1 MKSKPDAGSI
11 NPTQVAGRSRGGHAM
26 NPLQRFGAYAQDF
39 EATFKDDDWSRLAQY
54 FAPDATYE
62 VSGDPFTCTIHG
74 RDAIFTGIK
83 KSLDGFDRRFAS
95 REIALEGAP
104 VVEGET
110 VSLSWSVTYGRPD
123 APPFILRGRSS
134 ATYADG
140 RIARLADSYDA
151 TASASFRTWLAQHGR
166 DLDPSYV

>member
-1 MKSKPDAGSI
+1 M
-11 NPTQVAGRSRGGHAM
+11 T
-26 NPLQRFGAYAQDF
+26 PLQRFGSYAQDF

-62 VSGDPFTCTIHG
+62 VSGDPFTCSIRG
-74 RDAIFTGIK
+74 RDAIFKGIK
-83 KSLDGFDRRFAS
+83 KSLDGFDRRFAN
-95 REIALEGAP
+95 RDIALEGAP
-104 VVEGET
+104 IVDGDT
-110 VSLSWSVTYGRPD
+110 VTLSWSVTYGRPGS
-123 APPFILRGRSS
+123 PPFVLRGRST

-151 TASASFRTWLAQHGR
+151 SAGDSFRSWLAAHGR

>member
-1 MKSKPDAGSI
+1 M
-11 NPTQVAGRSRGGHAM
+11 T
-26 NPLQRFGAYAQDF
+26 PLQRFGAYAQDF

-62 VSGDPFTCTIHG
+62 VSGDPFTCSLRG

-104 VVEGET
+104 EVAGDT
-110 VSLSWSVTYGRPD
+110 VSLSWSVTYRRSGD
-123 APPFILRGRSS
+123 PPFVLRGKSS

-140 RIARLADSYDA
+140 LIARLADSYDA
-151 TASASFRTWLAQHGR
+151 SATESFRTWLAQHGR